1 MKKTEA
7 KPEPKHPHVTHHT
20 KHESKHSEPEPK
32 HEPKAEEPTGVA
44 AQSYSRHQ
52 QLNVEPAEDP
62 KDARIKKL
70 TECLVYLKDF
80 AVHGNPNH
88 VKAIEG
94 ALAE

>member
-7 KPEPKHPHVTHHT
+7 KHETKHPHVTHHA
-20 KHESKHSEPEPK
+20 KHETKHSEPEPK
-32 HEPKAEEPTGVA
+32 HEPKAEEPKSVA

-52 QLNVEPAEDP
+52 QLNVEPVEDP

-70 TECLVYLKDF
+70 TACLLYLKEF
-80 AVHGNPNH
+80 AVQGNEGH